1 MKRLNSIDLLYQ
13 NFKIYINNDRKKM
26 LALIILNYYVYE
38 KVTYSNSLHKKF
50 ILLWNYYKKEIIEGK
65 KKKVIVYALKS
76 LHTKMGFEPIPTLT
90 HHNTA
95 DSSYLALL
103 KLGRISFN
111 VPFC

>member
-50 ILLWNYYKKEIIEGK
+50 ILLWNYYKKEIIESK
-65 KKKVIVYALKS
+65 KKSNRVCVEIIAYENGIWTDTYFNPPQYRRFKLPCTFK
-76 LHTKMGFEPIPTLT
+76 TRT
-90 HHNTA
+90 H
-95 DSSYLALL
+95 
-103 KLGRISFN
+103 IF
-111 VPFC
+111 

>member
-50 ILLWNYYKKEIIEGK
+50 ILL
-65 KKKVIVYALKS
+65 
-76 LHTKMGFEPIPTLT
+76 
-90 HHNTA
+90 
-95 DSSYLALL
+95 
-103 KLGRISFN
+103 
-111 VPFC
+111 